1 MARKKNLKYN
11 PFLIAFICFALI
23 VCLILSVLYLS
34 MIHARE
40 QNAKRHF
47 YQDKAQ
53 TMLND
58 FTRQLQNLDDLALRF
73 VINDKYMYSTVFSQK
88 YNEYELLNDFKRYK
102 DFSFLTENMFLY
114 YTGED
119 RVFRADGDSVFSSI
133 FFGGLSPEAWQQMKE
148 ALDNPG
154 NSDHFFSMDDKVYIL
169 IPFRADHGM
178 NAPKATLG
186 CVLTYSSLEKRLELV
201 SGRIEGDV
209 ALYDDETLL
218 FCNNAA
224 AFNEK
229 SKGTIMVA
237 AGNFHLY
244 YIPKPD
250 TLYSLANFM
259 QGGLVLA
266 AILAIV
272 VLACLFANRV
282 YRPLHAI
289 SEKYADSIPDNT
301 NYHNVYEE
309 IEGIVD
315 GALQTN
321 LTTAVQ
327 VEQKQEL
334 FKQHILKTLL
344 NGTYIKDVELYLAKL
359 NILLPGPLYYVVSIA
374 FSQDLD
380 SMLTELLQKE
390 LKEVASMRE
399 REYLY
404 PVSDAGSSQL
414 WIICSIEE
422 WGCEEDLTERIEDII
437 TSYDCAAT
445 IGVGKVYEGLK
456 KVPASWLESVDNL
469 TKGAVQTKSE
479 LPVYHYN
486 DQQWLS
492 DALST
497 RNKEIALRELDKYVQ
512 WIRENNQSL
521 LMQLYLFTEFIGE
534 IARLSRLDGITLSNQ
549 KISLVLA
556 ARNLDSFYEAARD
569 VIIEYCEKQG
579 EQIHAKAIDSNQR
592 ICGYIKAHFMEY
604 DISVDKIATDT
615 GVQNVDVRAAV
626 RSVTGKK
633 YTDYVT
639 ALRMDYAKQLMTEQ
653 QLSVADICKAVGYSS
668 VSYFIRIFKEE
679 TGTTPAKYMKEIH

>member
-1 MARKKNLKYN
+1 MARKKKLKYN

-23 VCLILSVLYLS
+23 VCLVLSVLYLS

-40 QNAKRHF
+40 QNTKRHF

-102 DFSFLTENMFLY
+102 DFSFLTVNMFLY

-133 FFGGLSPEAWQQMKE
+133 FFGGLSPEAWQQIKE

-218 FCNNAA
+218 FCNNSA

-229 SKGTIMVA
+229 SKGTIMVT

-321 LTTAVQ
+321 LTTAIQ

-422 WGCEEDLTERIEDII
+422 WGCEEDLTERIEDIV

-569 VIIEYCEKQG
+569 VIIEYGEKQG

-679 TGTTPAKYMKEIH
+679 TGMTPAKYMKEIH